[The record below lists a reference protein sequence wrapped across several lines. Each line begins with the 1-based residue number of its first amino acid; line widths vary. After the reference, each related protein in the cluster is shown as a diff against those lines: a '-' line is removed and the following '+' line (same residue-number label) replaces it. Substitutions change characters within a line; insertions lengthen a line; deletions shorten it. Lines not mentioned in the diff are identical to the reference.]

1 MVVRFSCSCY
11 DPWMVAPAATA
22 LDRIFSGLVNS
33 LSSEAAENIAQS
45 KLDAETQKMIDQL
58 AEKSANGTLSAAE
71 REQYIELVEAI
82 DILSIFQAKA
92 RKAISNRPR
101 A

>member
-1 MVVRFSCSCY
+1 
-11 DPWMVAPAATA
+11 MVAPAATA